1 MNLLKCTGASAIVV
15 VGVLAGGLLSGCVVG
30 EGSGYYSSGRGY
42 YGGIDIDVAPPPDRV
57 YVAPP
62 RVGYIYA
69 PGYWR
74 WSGRNHV
81 WVDGH
86 YMRER
91 RGYHWK
97 PDRWERRGN
106 RYHYERGHWER

>member
-1 MNLLKCTGASAIVV
+1 MNLLKCTNAGAIVV
-15 VGVLAGGLLSGCVVG
+15 AGVLAGGLLSGCVVG
-30 EGSGYYSSGRGY
+30 EGGYYSSGRGY
-42 YGGIDIDVAPPPDRV
+42 YGGIDVEVAPPADRV
-57 YVAPP
+57 YVAPARP
-62 RVGYIYA
+62 GYIYA

-97 PDRWERRGN
+97 PDRWKRRGN